1 MNCRNILLIIGGG
14 IAAYKSLELIRRFK
28 TNGFTVRVVLTEA
41 GSQFVTPVTAAAL
54 SGQRVLQDMFEADEQ
69 GQFDHIR
76 LSREADLVVV
86 APATA
91 DLMAQMAAGL
101 AGNLAGAL
109 LLASNKPILIAP
121 AMNSVMWAHPA
132 TQRNLARLKADGIH
146 VVGPNSGELAC
157 GEEGAGRMSEP
168 AEIFAAAETLLGD
181 KPLAGKKALV
191 TAGPTYEPIDPV
203 RFLGNRSS
211 GKQGYAIAA
220 ALTAAGAETVLI
232 SGPTAL
238 TAPAGVKRV
247 QVETADEMLAACR
260 TALPADIAVFAAAV
274 ADWRPTNVAAHKL
287 KKDSSVAPTYS
298 LTENPDILRSIA
310 TGTPRPTLV
319 VGFAAETEALAENA
333 RKKRA
338 TKGCDWILAN
348 DVSQDVFGADK
359 NRVLFCN
366 GEIED
371 FWPESDKSTVG
382 TRLAEQIAAYFQ
394 EKHS

>member
-1 MNCRNILLIIGGG
+1 MTCRNILLVIGGG

-28 TNGFTVRVVLTEA
+28 TRGFGVRVVLTDA
-41 GSQFVTPVTAAAL
+41 GSRFVTPVTAAAL

-132 TQRNLARLKADGIH
+132 TQRNIARLKADGTH

-168 AEIFAAAETLLGD
+168 AEIFAAAEVLLGD

-220 ALTAAGAETVLI
+220 ALAAAGAQTVLI

-238 TAPAGVKRV
+238 AAPAGVQLV
-247 QVETADEMLAACR
+247 QIETAVEMLAACR
-260 TALPADIAVFAAAV
+260 AALPADIAVFAAAV
-274 ADWRPTNVAAHKL
+274 ADWRPTSVAAHKL
-287 KKDSSVAPTYS
+287 KKEGGAAPTYS

-310 TGTPRPTLV
+310 TGTPRPALV

-333 RKKRA
+333 RRKRTA
-338 TKGCDWILAN
+338 KGCDWILAN

-359 NRVLFCN
+359 NRILFCN
-366 GEIED
+366 GVTEAL
-371 FWPESDKSTVG
+371 WPESDKSAVG
-382 TRLAEQIAAYFQ
+382 TRLAEHIAAYFQ
-394 EKHS
+394 EKQS